1 MPVETLPVDV
11 LRPTTQDAAA
21 ETAAPSTTPTF
32 EERWAAWQARGAA
45 HDRAVRR
52 KVTIAAPILAVAAA
66 ILYVLLLR

>member
-11 LRPTTQDAAA
+11 VPATTQDALG
-21 ETAAPSTTPTF
+21 ETTAPLATPTF

-52 KVTIAAPILAVAAA
+52 KLAIAAPILAVAAV
-66 ILYVLLLR
+66 ILYALLVR

>member
-11 LRPTTQDAAA
+11 LRPATQDALA
-21 ETAAPSTTPTF
+21 ETPPHSTTPTF

-52 KVTIAAPILAVAAA
+52 RVTIAAPILAVAAA
-66 ILYVLLLR
+66 ILYALLLR